1 MQPIIETAVA
11 PAAVRRKRR
20 NFLVSPSF
28 QWRYVGIAV
37 AGVFVI
43 SELMTLLLFSVL
55 HQQARA
61 RVFGTGAGHA
71 WENTLVMIL
80 AAFSFAAV
88 MGLAFGVWT
97 VFVTH
102 RIAGPLYVVEQHLR
116 EMGQGRFPRR
126 RDLRRKDE
134 FKAFYDTFWW
144 AMESIRARHNEQ
156 LAAMAKLVE
165 LASSAHEGTDDARRR
180 ALTMIASDLDGLR
193 WEIIRDL
200 GISGPSAMPSST
212 PDDARR
218 MAVIADPSAAGS
230 AAPRQR
236 PETQSI
242 LNDQSGL

>member
-1 MQPIIETAVA
+1 MQPSTETTVA
-11 PAAVRRKRR
+11 PAAARRTRR

-43 SELMTLLLFSVL
+43 SELMTLLLFSLL
-55 HQQARA
+55 HQQAKARA
-61 RVFGTGAGHA
+61 FGPGVGHA

-116 EMGQGRFPRR
+116 ELGQGRFPRR

-144 AMESIRARHNEQ
+144 AMESVRARHNEQ
-156 LAAMAKLVE
+156 LSAMAKLVE
-165 LASSAHEGTDDARRR
+165 LASSAHDGTDDARRR
-180 ALTMIASDLDGLR
+180 ALSMIASDLDGLR

-200 GISGPSAMPSST
+200 GITGPTALKASDT
-212 PDDARR
+212 DGARR
-218 MAVIADPSAAGS
+218 AGDAAGPAVS
-230 AAPRQR
+230 PRR
-236 PETQSI
+236 PEAQSV
-242 LNDQSGL
+242 LNDASGM